1 MLLILG
7 VVIEFIVL
15 PQLAGARRSWHL
27 ITDVRPW
34 FLILGV
40 LLEFASLACYAE
52 LTRSL
57 LPPAERPRR
66 WTIQRIDMSTLAV
79 SHLVPGGGAAGT
91 AVAFQLFN
99 GAGVPAQ
106 AAGFAVATQGIG
118 SAVVLNVFLWLA
130 LVISIPVHGFDR
142 LYVTAALLGAL
153 LLAGC
158 AVGVL
163 LLTRREAGAARFL
176 RTLARRLP
184 FVKEDVVHRAV
195 HDASARLRNLASDRP
210 LLARTLG
217 WAAANWTLDAASL
230 WVFLY
235 AFGFRAGPIELVV
248 AYGLANVLAAIP
260 VTPGGLGIVEGV
272 LVPTLVGFGASRGIA
287 ILGVVAW
294 RLVNF
299 WVPIPLGTACY
310 VSLRAGAHA
319 SRRARREAVTG
330 LVDAAEV
337 GSRSAR
343 RSAHPAAATTEAG
356 TDQT

>member
-118 SAVVLNVFLWLA
+118 SA
-130 LVISIPVHGFDR
+130 
-142 LYVTAALLGAL
+142 
-153 LLAGC
+153 
-158 AVGVL
+158 
-163 LLTRREAGAARFL
+163 
-176 RTLARRLP
+176 
-184 FVKEDVVHRAV
+184 
-195 HDASARLRNLASDRP
+195 
-210 LLARTLG
+210 
-217 WAAANWTLDAASL
+217 AANWTLDAASL

-299 WVPIPLGTACY
+299 WLPIPVGTACY

-319 SRRARREAVTG
+319 SRRARREAVEG
-330 LVDAAEV
+330 LVGAAEA
-337 GSRSAR
+337 GSRR
-343 RSAHPAAATTEAG
+343 GRSAS
-356 TDQT
+356 